1 MIHMLPF
8 SMICHQGC
16 VHVYAF
22 MQCQNNDA
30 FMQCRCPDRRW
41 LTVHAMSPA
50 LPQLFSHQSALPRFR
65 IVLQVLLS
73 VWRSAC
79 RGCGFSVKTLGPFDA
94 AFIRGMNIESICGR
108 RMPYNTSDLEHLF
121 ENDIREWI
129 TSANI

>member
-1 MIHMLPF
+1 MIHVLPV

-16 VHVYAF
+16 VDVYAF

-30 FMQCRCPDRRW
+30 FMQCRCPDQRC
-41 LTVHAMSPA
+41 LTVRAMSPA
-50 LPQLFSHQSALPRFR
+50 LPQFFSPQSCILY
-65 IVLQVLLS
+65 ILLQVLLS

-79 RGCGFSVKTLGPFDA
+79 RGCGFSVKTLGPFDS

-129 TSANI
+129 ASANI